1 MKSGN
6 QSVDRAALIL
16 KTLSLHGALGV
27 TEIARLVGLPKSI
40 TYRLLSS
47 LKGSDLVRV
56 EPDRRRYMLGYGL
69 LQITAKLLSGIE
81 VRDLALPMLRQLR
94 HETRETVALNV
105 RDGDQRVTVERLDT
119 SYEVRFVI
127 DLGRPLPLH
136 IGAAGK
142 AILAFLSD
150 DEIGEIVGRSAL
162 SAKRMQVLMRDL
174 AEIKTV
180 GLSDTCGERVTGSR
194 SISAPILNHEGVA
207 IASVS
212 VLSLESRMKRKE
224 VTEFGRLVRTAAG
237 EISCQMGAAGFSRA
251 AA

>member
-40 TYRLLSS
+40 AYRLLSS
-47 LKGSDLVRV
+47 LKGAELVRV

-94 HETRETVALNV
+94 HETHETVALNV

-127 DLGRPLPLH
+127 DLGRPQPLH

-142 AILAFLSD
+142 AILAFLCD
-150 DEIGEIVGRSAL
+150 DEIKEIVERSAL

-174 AEIKTV
+174 AEIKTL
-180 GLSDTCGERVTGSR
+180 GLSDTCGERVAGSR
-194 SISAPILNHEGVA
+194 SISAPILNHDGVA

-224 VTEFGRLVRTAAG
+224 ATEFGRLVRATAG
-237 EISCQMGAAGFSRA
+237 DISRQMGAAGFSRA